1 MARAKRKRTK
11 YQAVYYRD
19 LPEGRVYDINHRAD
33 GKLRWESG
41 FPTLEAA
48 LDRRD
53 EVRYATR
60 RGIRVKPTNRLYREF
75 VKDDYIPRLEA
86 RVAQGELRSSTA
98 TQYKRDIR
106 NHLLPEFGP
115 YRLDQIDVE
124 QVERFRDKLTRRG
137 LSNDSIKR
145 VITTLGYTLKLARK
159 WRLIQYNPVADAD
172 KPRARRRTPTLP
184 TVDGIERLARAMPTR
199 ETTALVLFAAFTGA
213 RKSECFALR
222 WSDIDLTRGK
232 ETARIVRQFYKGE
245 LVDETK
251 TPAGAREIILAP
263 RAARALRELSVAQQ
277 VDERE
282 NPHGLVFPS
291 PRGSYWLD
299 SNFDRRVWQ
308 KARTKAKLPE
318 LTFHTLRYFYI
329 SMVRAQGL
337 PNAITEQLVGHVD
350 ERTHRGYTR
359 PIPGTEPLIRAALA
373 SAFGSARKRPA

>member
-1 MARAKRKRTK
+1 MTEAEPNQRSSRNEPPRARSSIASQTPPIDKARTQRRAASD
-11 YQAVYYRD
+11 QARCQASTIA
-19 LPEGRVYDINHRAD
+19 PEGVEKGYV
-33 GKLRWESG
+33 
-41 FPTLEAA
+41 
-48 LDRRD
+48 DRSPAP
-53 EVRYATR
+53 ATR
-60 RGIRVKPTNRLYREF
+60 RTELTHPTPGGGLRLSPPSP
-75 VKDDYIPRLEA
+75 K
-86 RVAQGELRSSTA
+86 SSA
-98 TQYKRDIR
+98 SHKRCR
-106 NHLLPEFGP
+106 
-115 YRLDQIDVE
+115 
-124 QVERFRDKLTRRG
+124 
-137 LSNDSIKR
+137 
-145 VITTLGYTLKLARK
+145 
-159 WRLIQYNPVADAD
+159 
-172 KPRARRRTPTLP
+172 RARLP
-184 TVDGIERLARAMPTR
+184 RSFS
-199 ETTALVLFAAFTGA
+199 FAAFTGA
-213 RKSECFALR
+213 RKSECFAIR
-222 WSDIDLTRGK
+222 WSDVDLTRGK
-232 ETARIVRQFYKGE
+232 ETARVVRQFYKGE

-359 PIPGTEPLIRAALA
+359 PIPGTEPLIRAAL
-373 SAFGSARKRPA
+373 GSAQPGSAQPDR

>member
-1 MARAKRKRTK
+1 VRLDEPFLAECHADISGRARR
-11 YQAVYYRD
+11 
-19 LPEGRVYDINHRAD
+19 
-33 GKLRWESG
+33 ESG
-41 FPTLEAA
+41 LTCYVCVELRRCSRGATCSCVSGTSSAA
-48 LDRRD
+48 SGCSDGANSRRSPK
-53 EVRYATR
+53 YSANSS
-60 RGIRVKPTNRLYREF
+60 TNSGPRSYRWPGSAA
-75 VKDDYIPRLEA
+75 DDYLPRLEA

-137 LSNDSIKR
+137 LSNGSIKR

-184 TVDGIERLARAMPTR
+184 TVDGIERLAQAMPTR

-222 WSDIDLTRGK
+222 WNDVDLTRGK

-251 TPAGAREIILAP
+251 TPAGETGCSSERLTRTEANAECCHCCHSSDRHKGCCNPP
-263 RAARALRELSVAQQ
+263 RA
-277 VDERE
+277 
-282 NPHGLVFPS
+282 
-291 PRGSYWLD
+291 GS
-299 SNFDRRVWQ
+299 
-308 KARTKAKLPE
+308 
-318 LTFHTLRYFYI
+318 
-329 SMVRAQGL
+329 
-337 PNAITEQLVGHVD
+337 
-350 ERTHRGYTR
+350 
-359 PIPGTEPLIRAALA
+359 
-373 SAFGSARKRPA
+373 